1 MNLRYLWIGSVIV
14 LLYALLMSWNQD
26 SARKKEL
33 GEAAFI
39 EQIDVSQETP
49 LQENSSLLVIENEKL
64 VVKVSPVSGKVWE
77 ARLKE
82 HTYLNNDDSLGVRVF
97 GFDNLT
103 GFRFYLSSGF
113 VGEGGSFKVVNI
125 SPSSVELLSTD
136 VLPI

>member
-97 GFDNLT
+97 WPGDHLAGQASAGWAKQCTLASTMRDN
-103 GFRFYLSSGF
+103 SSMLR
-113 VGEGGSFKVVNI
+113 
-125 SPSSVELLSTD
+125 PTL
-136 VLPI
+136 